1 VNVDR
6 SISRPGLIAA
16 VTTFI
21 CLSVAI
27 GVALVTS
34 FDEFMCREP
43 IRCASHGAWV
53 SIGWLFLVPAAIGT
67 ARLGW
72 SLRRRTV
79 VEELE
84 DAWPWALSA
93 LFIAGAWL
101 MAAKIPSETCGAGY
115 HLDRVADVCIGAT
128 GGFVDPRSW
137 VLLRLALLTTALV
150 AGCTVIRSG
159 RATIIM
165 APIAAATWFA
175 GTMWWIWSAF
185 IR

>member
-1 VNVDR
+1 MSADR
-6 SISRPGLIAA
+6 AISRHGLIAA
-16 VTTFI
+16 VTTFV

-27 GVALVTS
+27 GVALATS

-53 SIGWLFLVPAAIGT
+53 SIAWLFLVPAAVGT

-93 LFIAGAWL
+93 LFVAGAWL
-101 MAAKIPSETCGAGY
+101 MVAKIPSETCRAGY
-115 HLDRVADVCIGAT
+115 HLDRVAGVCIGAT

-137 VLLRLALLTTALV
+137 VLVRLALLSAALV
-150 AGCTVIRSG
+150 VGCTAIRSAK
-159 RATIIM
+159 ATIVT
-165 APIAAATWFA
+165 APIAAVTWFA
-175 GTMWWIWSAF
+175 GTMWLIWTAF